1 MLPGWRLSPAHSR
14 SPLSERI
21 DSPPFN
27 MGLTFVTL
35 FFALL
40 LLAGVVYRII
50 VKARGSKE
58 VARLR
63 EQGLYPESGAATDAD
78 VIGLAK
84 SGHRDVALIVYRAL
98 HRVSLRKIDRSRR
111 RPHRQALSVV
121 AMEVRQDFSMCSA
134 KSRSRVDSTV
144 RSCQDRP
151 LSAGRA
157 RRDRNRRL

>member
-1 MLPGWRLSPAHSR
+1 MAAIAGALAG
-14 SPLSERI
+14 PLSERI

-50 VKARGSKE
+50 VKARLSKE

-98 HRVSLRKIDRSRR
+98 HRVSLRKTIE
-111 RPHRQALSVV
+111 A
-121 AMEVRQDFSMCSA
+121 
-134 KSRSRVDSTV
+134 VDDLTDK
-144 RSCQDRP
+144 R
-151 LSAGRA
+151 
-157 RRDRNRRL
+157 